1 MSFETETYRSN
12 ATILCTKAAE
22 NATVIYGMDSDK
34 TRQADECEYVEKGL
48 SKAGYHF
55 YCCRFCSS
63 VLVLVLA
70 FQLKQSLIL

>member
-34 TRQADECEYVEKGL
+34 TRQADECEYV
-48 SKAGYHF
+48 
-55 YCCRFCSS
+55 
-63 VLVLVLA
+63 
-70 FQLKQSLIL
+70 